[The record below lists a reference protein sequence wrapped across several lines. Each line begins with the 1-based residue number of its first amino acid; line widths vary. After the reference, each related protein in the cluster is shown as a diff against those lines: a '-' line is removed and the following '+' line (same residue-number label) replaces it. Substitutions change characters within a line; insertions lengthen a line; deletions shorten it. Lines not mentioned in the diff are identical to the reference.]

1 MATKA
6 QKQEVFNEL
15 VEVLS
20 NSEAVYLTKYTGMS
34 VADISNLRKE
44 FRKQGVTYK
53 VYKNTIVRKAMEK
66 VGGFD
71 EIYSQLEDQ
80 TAYAFMSGDN
90 SVPAK
95 VLKDFLKKGD
105 KPAFRGAI
113 VDGSL
118 YGAEKLDALA
128 SMKSKD
134 EVLGDIV
141 GLLLSPIQNVV
152 GALQSQGSTIA
163 GAIQQIA
170 EKDN

>member
-15 VEVLS
+15 VEVLN
-20 NSEAVYLTKYTGMS
+20 NSEAVYLTDYKGMS

-44 FRKQGVTYK
+44 FRNSGVTYK
-53 VYKNTIVRKAMEK
+53 VYKNTIVRKAMESI
-66 VGGFD
+66 GGYEPILD
-71 EIYSQLEDQ
+71 SLHEQ
-80 TAYAFMSGDN
+80 TAYAFFAGDN
-90 SVPAK
+90 SKPAK

-105 KPAFRGAI
+105 KPAFKGAI
-113 VDGSL
+113 VDGAL
-118 YGAEKLDALA
+118 YGADKLDALA

-141 GLLLSPIQNVV
+141 GLLLSPIQTVI
-152 GALQSQGSTIA
+152 GGLQSQGSTIA

-170 EKDN
+170 EKEN

>member
-15 VEVLS
+15 VEVLG
-20 NSEAVYLTKYTGMS
+20 NSEAVYLTNYTGMS
-34 VADISNLRKE
+34 VADISSLRKE

-53 VYKNTIVRKAMEK
+53 VYKNTIVRKAMES
-66 VGGFD
+66 VGGYDTIFD
-71 EIYSQLEDQ
+71 QLEDQ
-80 TAYAFMSGDN
+80 TAYAFVSGDN
-90 SVPAK
+90 STPAK

-105 KPAFRGAI
+105 KPAFKAAI

-118 YGAEKLDALA
+118 FGSDKLEALA
-128 SMKSKD
+128 AMKSKN